1 MLSFNTGPG
10 KDTYFFPIFQ
20 GKEMPGKHIRSA
32 IYHIGLAPKWQTS
45 EVDQANVNYTVCHCQ
60 SDTLCV
66 PCINLSIQAQPL
78 KKKKKNAHCQDLK
91 VVVLIPLPNTLFE
104 TQVGPSTS
112 TINSKSYAM

>member
-20 GKEMPGKHIRSA
+20 GKEMPGKHIRYAS
-32 IYHIGLAPKWQTS
+32 YHVGLAPKWQTS
-45 EVDQANVNYTVCHCQ
+45 EEDQTNVNYTVCHCQ

-66 PCINLSIQAQPL
+66 PCINLKHSSTTV
-78 KKKKKNAHCQDLK
+78 KKNNAHCQDLK

-112 TINSKSYAM
+112 TINSKSYAT